1 MPIDKLLGGVS
12 RFQRHVYP
20 KHQDLFE
27 KLALGQRPEALFI
40 TCADSR
46 IDPCLL
52 TQTKP
57 GELFICR
64 VIGNIVP
71 PYPDAIGGVSA
82 TIEYA
87 VGVLRVPAVIVCGH
101 TDCGVMKGA
110 LNPEALEAYQNVTAW
125 LRYADVEHRDPNPD
139 AEFLLRL
146 TEHNVAAQLKNL
158 RSHPTVAARIEDGD
172 LALHGWIYHIGSGN
186 VTTYDEKSNR
196 FVALNRDAVV
206 AS

>member
-1 MPIDKLLGGVS
+1 MSVEKLLGGIS
-12 RFQRHVYP
+12 RFQKDVYP

-27 KLALGQRPEALFI
+27 TLALRQRPETLFI

-71 PYPDAIGGVSA
+71 HYPDAVGGVWA

-87 VGVLRVPAVIVCGH
+87 VGVLQVPEVIVCGH
-101 TDCGVMKGA
+101 TDCGVMRGA
-110 LNPEALEAYQNVTAW
+110 LNPQALAGFPNVADW
-125 LRYADVEHRDPNPD
+125 LRYAAVEHRETSPS
-139 AEFLLRL
+139 AEFLL
-146 TEHNVAAQLKNL
+146 TMAEQNVIAQLNSL
-158 RSHPTVAARIEDGD
+158 RSHPTVAARLKDGD
-172 LALHGWIYHIGSGN
+172 LALHGWVYHIGSGT
-186 VTTYDEKSNR
+186 VTAWDEASGK
-196 FVALNRDAVV
+196 FVPL
-206 AS
+206 

>member
-1 MPIDKLLGGVS
+1 VPVDKFLGGIS
-12 RFQRHVYP
+12 QFQKQVYP
-20 KHQDLFE
+20 KHRDLFE
-27 KLALGQRPEALFI
+27 KLASGQRPEALFI

-71 PYPDAIGGVSA
+71 PYPDAVGGVSA

-87 VGVLRVPAVIVCGH
+87 VGVLQVPEVIVCGH

-110 LNPEALEAYQNVTAW
+110 LNPEALEAYPNVRAW
-125 LRYADVEHRDPNPD
+125 LRYADVKHRE
-139 AEFLLRL
+139 AEPSPQFLLAL
-146 TEHNVAAQLKNL
+146 TEHNVVAQLTNL
-158 RSHPTVAARIEDGD
+158 HSHPAVAARLTEGD
-172 LALHGWIYHIGSGN
+172 LRLHGWVYHIGTGAVTAYEEESGTFRP
-186 VTTYDEKSNR
+186 VGAIK
-196 FVALNRDAVV
+196 
-206 AS
+206 